1 MKILSRYYDLLAV
14 GGVALALPLLLLVD
28 LPLVR
33 VPLGLIG
40 TLLAPGYVLT
50 ALVFARRGAARGV
63 EWLGL
68 SFGLSVALLPLLALI
83 LDALPWGIRELPIAI
98 CLAAWTLIL
107 GAAAAWRRSRLL
119 AQGATEPPPALA
131 AAALRR
137 NWLVL
142 AGGAALVASL
152 LIGTFAV
159 VGQQDSSARLT
170 EFYLLGA
177 AGLAEDFPREVGQS
191 QPFTVTVGLANRE
204 GAAQTYRLEARSQ
217 GRVVGALG
225 AFELAAGLER
235 EQPLTLTLP
244 LAGADQ
250 KIEIEL
256 FRQADAAPYRRL
268 ELWLDVLPAKV
279 P

>member
-1 MKILSRYYDLLAV
+1 MKRIWRSYYDLLLA
-14 GGVALALPLLLLVD
+14 GALAFSLPLLPL
-28 LPLVR
+28 LPLAPLR
-33 VPLGLIG
+33 VALGLVAA
-40 TLLAPGYVLT
+40 LFAPGYVLT
-50 ALVFARRGAARGV
+50 ELAFARRDSLRDV
-63 EWLGL
+63 ERLGM
-68 SFGLSVALLPLLALI
+68 SFGLSVAVLPLLAI
-83 LDALPWGIRELPIAI
+83 VLDVLPWGIKPLPIMI
-98 CLAAWTLIL
+98 CLLIWIV
-107 GAAAAWRRSRLL
+107 GMGLL
-119 AQGATEPPPALA
+119 
-131 AAALRR
+131 AALRR
-137 NWLVL
+137 SSLVRAEQAALPPAPRRPSRRAVAAALGL
-142 AGGAALVASL
+142 AGGAAL
-152 LIGTFAV
+152 LIAV
-159 VGQQDSSARLT
+159 LPALFQPGSARLT

-268 ELWLDVLPAKV
+268 ELWLDVLPAKA